1 MILLTYVDLGHSNQ
15 NLFRLV
21 IVSLPGLVCLISP
34 LHLGAGGQYHSMVDM
49 REDQILGSCGLGTSS
64 LWVFDGI

>member
-1 MILLTYVDLGHSNQ
+1 MLLLSYVDVGHRNQ
-15 NLFRLV
+15 NLSRLV

-34 LHLGAGGQYHSMVDM
+34 LHLGVRGQYHSMVDM
-49 REDQILGSCGLGTSS
+49 REDQILGSCGLGTGS